1 MRFLSH
7 KTSVAYATLLV
18 TSFIILILQI
28 ILASYLRAYLKLP
41 FLSVSFAFL
50 GLSSAGLVAFYY
62 FRNLTL
68 KQLLFKVQALLQ
80 VFGILLIFYF
90 CYFFQNTIQSQIN
103 PLVSMVLQ
111 EQIPTD
117 QDVRSFFAS
126 VYKLSFSNGLYF
138 SLCFFVVGLI
148 FSLIY
153 KFFSEEAAKLYFYD
167 LCGATLGCVLGS
179 YLLNVVEIS
188 TIPILIALI
197 AFVFALFIN
206 LRGDGSR
213 LGMMSAA
220 ICALL
225 AGGLLIS
232 NTMSDA
238 FHVRIEN
245 EVWSEWNAY
254 SRVTLVKKGFDA
266 KSGEMEYRFLLDN
279 GAGIAHVVK
288 FKPDNPYR
296 LQPFEE
302 FSAATLAFL
311 NGTPDNML
319 VLCAGAGNDM
329 VESYSYSRGQTDITG
344 IELNP
349 LIIKKARNT
358 EEFHLREFFERDG
371 VRMIVAEGRT
381 FLEATQQKYSVVLY
395 SWAGS
400 PRNTYLGITA
410 NTSQYLYTR
419 EAFSRVLEI
428 LKDDGYIAIVNGNKL
443 KLLGSLKGSFAGRG
457 IDDISAH
464 IVLLAPRAV
473 VEKDIRANMLAPVD
487 DARLLVKKTPFEAE
501 EVRRIQSNARQMDYR
516 LVYAPHTDG
525 LDLHPNSL
533 AAAELV
539 RTVTA
544 AKDVRAV
551 LTDLSNEQLADYRPI
566 NDDKPFL
573 DNYYHLPSLLSVGF
587 WRDYFAGN
595 SGLSFS
601 HHLLH
606 FYNFAFVLVLILAGA
621 FMLGVTLLIK
631 RRVVRIRRDLPW
643 LYFFSCLGIAFMFV
657 EISFLYRFI
666 LYLGNPIYSF
676 SVILAGILFSLGLGS
691 LVSDKLCDARRLN
704 LRTIAVLCVAILVA
718 GYAYI
723 PWVITQTLGMDLA
736 WRILLAFVIILPTG
750 FILGMMFPQG
760 IRLVGRINQDL
771 LPLAWGLNGYLSV
784 IGSALSI
791 YLAPIVGFSGL
802 SFIGAA
808 LYATL
813 ILMPLSAS
821 QEG

>member
-1 MRFLSH
+1 MRFLSQ

-50 GLSSAGLVAFYY
+50 GLSSAGLVAYYY
-62 FRNLTL
+62 FRDLTL

-103 PLVSMVLQ
+103 PLVNLVLQ
-111 EQIPTD
+111 DQIPTD
-117 QDVRSFFAS
+117 QDVRSFFAA

-197 AFVFALFIN
+197 AFIFALLIN
-206 LRGDGSR
+206 LRGEGGR
-213 LGMMSAA
+213 LGVMSSA

-225 AGGLLIS
+225 AGGLLLS
-232 NTMSDA
+232 NTVSDA

-254 SRVTLVKKGFDA
+254 SRVTLVKKGFDE
-266 KSGEMEYRFLLDN
+266 KSGEMEYKFMLDN

-288 FKPDNPYR
+288 FKPDDPYR
-296 LQPFEE
+296 LKPFEE

-311 NGTPDNML
+311 KGTPDDML

-329 VESYSYSRGQTDITG
+329 VESYSYSRGRTDITG

-349 LIIKKARNT
+349 LIVKKARST
-358 EEFHLREFFERDG
+358 EEFHLKEFFERDG
-371 VRMIVAEGRT
+371 VHMIVAEGRT
-381 FLEATQQKYSVVLY
+381 FLEATDRKYSVVLY

-410 NTSQYLYTR
+410 NTSQFLYTR
-419 EAFSRVLEI
+419 EAFLRVLNI
-428 LKDDGYIAIVNGNKL
+428 LKDDGYIGIVNGNKL
-443 KLLGSLKGSFAGRG
+443 KLLGSFKKSFAALGV
-457 IDDISAH
+457 DDISAH
-464 IVLLAPRAV
+464 VVLVAPRDI
-473 VEKDIRANMLAPVD
+473 VEAGIRSNMLAPVD
-487 DARLLVKKTPFEAE
+487 NARLLVKRTPFTAQ
-501 EVRRIQSNARQMDYR
+501 EVRLIQSNAGKMDYL

-525 LDLHPNSL
+525 LDLHSNSL
-533 AAAELV
+533 EAAKLI

-544 AKDVRAV
+544 ARDVRAV
-551 LTDLSNEQLADYRPI
+551 LTDLSNRQLADYRPI
-566 NDDKPFL
+566 SDDKPFL
-573 DNYYHLPSLLSVGF
+573 DNYYHLPSLLSIGF
-587 WRDYFAGN
+587 WKDYFAGN
-595 SGLSFS
+595 SQLAFS

-621 FMLGVTLLIK
+621 LMLGATLLIK
-631 RRVVRIRRDLPW
+631 RREVRIRRDLPW
-643 LYFFSCLGIAFMFV
+643 LYFFSCLGLAFMFV
-657 EISFLYRFI
+657 EISFLYQFI

-676 SVILAGILFSLGLGS
+676 SVILAGVLFSLGLGS
-691 LVSDKLCDARRLN
+691 LASDKLCGSRRLN
-704 LRTIAVLCVAILVA
+704 LRTIAILCAGILVA
-718 GYAYI
+718 GYVYI
-723 PWVITQTLGMDLA
+723 PWVITRTLGMGLA

-760 IRLVGRINQDL
+760 IKLVGRINRNL

-802 SFIGAA
+802 SLIGAA
-808 LYATL
+808 LYVTL
-813 ILMPLSAS
+813 VLIPLGMPE
-821 QEG
+821 EG